1 MKNDEVADK
10 NIDIT
15 QKEQDC
21 EKIVTD
27 LKEQI
32 GKLTMEKDVLAQ
44 QYQQYIL
51 RLNVQL
57 RSMSS
62 QVSDTINFICQSMKW
77 FIHKN
82 SKNVEYLF
90 NIFLFSLDFWNTFF
104 WDVCWYLLNV
114 KKLLDIPV
122 TSVGSFFSTHISCLV
137 IQNLNFSVKVE
148 LLAAEKRNIETTSQM
163 NLDRITELEAI
174 IANMQKTTQVNQ
186 TSTAS
191 ESEVKSHKEEIAA
204 QLHSNTELDNL
215 QKQISDMVKLIRIL
229 IALYWLSYL
238 YFFFL

>member
-51 RLNVQL
+51 RLNMQL

-62 QVSDTINFICQSMKW
+62 QVSDTINFICQSMK
-77 FIHKN
+77 
-82 SKNVEYLF
+82 
-90 NIFLFSLDFWNTFF
+90 
-104 WDVCWYLLNV
+104 
-114 KKLLDIPV
+114 
-122 TSVGSFFSTHISCLV
+122 
-137 IQNLNFSVKVE
+137 
-148 LLAAEKRNIETTSQM
+148 
-163 NLDRITELEAI
+163 
-174 IANMQKTTQVNQ
+174 
-186 TSTAS
+186 
-191 ESEVKSHKEEIAA
+191 
-204 QLHSNTELDNL
+204 
-215 QKQISDMVKLIRIL
+215 
-229 IALYWLSYL
+229 
-238 YFFFL
+238 

>member
-62 QVSDTINFICQSMKW
+62 QVSDTINFICQSMK
-77 FIHKN
+77 
-82 SKNVEYLF
+82 
-90 NIFLFSLDFWNTFF
+90 
-104 WDVCWYLLNV
+104 
-114 KKLLDIPV
+114 
-122 TSVGSFFSTHISCLV
+122 
-137 IQNLNFSVKVE
+137 
-148 LLAAEKRNIETTSQM
+148 
-163 NLDRITELEAI
+163 
-174 IANMQKTTQVNQ
+174 
-186 TSTAS
+186 
-191 ESEVKSHKEEIAA
+191 
-204 QLHSNTELDNL
+204 
-215 QKQISDMVKLIRIL
+215 
-229 IALYWLSYL
+229 
-238 YFFFL
+238 

>member
-1 MKNDEVADK
+1 LKNDEVADK

-62 QVSDTINFICQSMKW
+62 QVSDTINFICQSMK
-77 FIHKN
+77 
-82 SKNVEYLF
+82 
-90 NIFLFSLDFWNTFF
+90 
-104 WDVCWYLLNV
+104 
-114 KKLLDIPV
+114 
-122 TSVGSFFSTHISCLV
+122 
-137 IQNLNFSVKVE
+137 
-148 LLAAEKRNIETTSQM
+148 
-163 NLDRITELEAI
+163 
-174 IANMQKTTQVNQ
+174 
-186 TSTAS
+186 
-191 ESEVKSHKEEIAA
+191 
-204 QLHSNTELDNL
+204 
-215 QKQISDMVKLIRIL
+215 
-229 IALYWLSYL
+229 
-238 YFFFL
+238 